1 MSLRMIA
8 RDLYRLQKAVARLE
22 ARVVAAPAD
31 ECEPL
36 RLELARKKNERDQ
49 IKRMLDG
56 HLDR

>member
-8 RDLYRLQKAVARLE
+8 RDLYRLQKEVARLE
-22 ARVVAAPAD
+22 ARVAAAPAD

-36 RLELARKKNERDQ
+36 RFELALKKNERDQ